1 MCRGDDDWSAYRG
14 DDNSSKCIGD
24 DDSSECRGDDDSS
37 EYRGDDD
44 LVDRLDTS
52 HNISQDYDDYH
63 DFNNL
68 YDWEVVFL
76 MLGLRLIRS
85 QQNNPFAYFEINFYL
100 LGIL

>member
-1 MCRGDDDWSAYRG
+1 MTKPRLNKVEQGWSKVDQGWTRLNKARW
-14 DDNSSKCIGD
+14 S
-24 DDSSECRGDDDSS
+24 DDDSS